1 MFIDFW
7 LNVYAQESM
16 TEAIKL
22 QHDRAIKF
30 YDGVYGI
37 RETWNILY
45 IAKQGFVLEHHSYP
59 SAMRTKKLVLVDIDF
74 IYHHSLHHTK

>member
-30 YDGVYGI
+30 YDEVYGI
-37 RETWNILY
+37 RET
-45 IAKQGFVLEHHSYP
+45 
-59 SAMRTKKLVLVDIDF
+59 
-74 IYHHSLHHTK
+74 